1 MATATSPIFPNIS
14 KLPAKLPAR
23 LPRRDAAARARLEE
37 VGRQARPVS
46 LAHERAL
53 ELGPSLAALVP
64 RGTLPRGA
72 VVRVTGAPGA
82 GVTSLGLELAAACTR
97 AGEWVAVVDPSGSFG
112 ALAAREAG
120 VALERFAVVRR
131 VPPARWASVVAAL
144 IDGVS
149 LVLADLPGAG
159 AGSVGIADA
168 RRLVAR
174 ARERETVLVVG
185 ARWPA
190 DAALTL
196 HAQGWEWDT
205 AGDATGDAAGDA
217 AGEMHHLGDRRLHV
231 HIEARSGAREGWL
244 ARAG

>member
-97 AGEWVAVVDPSGSFG
+97 AGEWVAVVDPAGSFG
-112 ALAAREAG
+112 ALAASEAG

-149 LVLADLPGAG
+149 LVLADLPPAG
-159 AGSVGIADA
+159 AGGAGGVGVADA

-185 ARWPA
+185 ERWPA

-196 HAQGWEWDT
+196 HARGSEWDV
-205 AGDATGDAAGDA
+205 APDATG
-217 AGEMHHLGDRRLHV
+217 EVHHLTERRLHV
-231 HIEARSGAREGWL
+231 HAEARSGAREGWL

>member
-1 MATATSPIFPNIS
+1 MATALPPRSAQLASIS
-14 KLPAKLPAR
+14 RRTTR
-23 LPRRDAAARARLEE
+23 LPRRDAAARAHLEE
-37 VGRQARPVS
+37 VGRHTRPVS

-53 ELGPSLAALVP
+53 ELGPSLAALVS
-64 RGTLPRGA
+64 RGTLPRGS
-72 VVRVTGAPGA
+72 VVRVAGAPGA
-82 GVTSLGLELAAACTR
+82 GVTTLGLELAAACTGV
-97 AGEWVAVVDPSGSFG
+97 GEWVAVVDPAGSLG

-144 IDGVS
+144 VDGVS
-149 LVLADLPGAG
+149 LVLADLPAG
-159 AGSVGIADA
+159 GVGVADA

-185 ARWPA
+185 ERWPA

-196 HAQGWEWDT
+196 HARGSEWDVV
-205 AGDATGDAAGDA
+205 GDVT
-217 AGEMHHLGDRRLHV
+217 GEMHHLTERRLHV
-231 HIEARSGAREGWL
+231 HAEARSGAREGWL

>member
-1 MATATSPIFPNIS
+1 MATATSPNVS
-14 KLPAKLPAR
+14 KLSAK
-23 LPRRDAAARARLEE
+23 LPRRDDAARAHLQE
-37 VGRQARPVS
+37 VGRATRPVS

-53 ELGPSLAALVP
+53 ELGPSLASLVP
-64 RGTLPRGA
+64 RGSVARGA
-72 VVRVTGAPGA
+72 VVRVSGAPGA
-82 GVTSLGLELAAACTR
+82 GVTSLGLELAAACTKV
-97 AGEWVAVVDPSGSFG
+97 GEWVAAVDPAGSLG

-144 IDGVS
+144 LDGVT
-149 LVLADLPGAG
+149 LVLADLPLEG
-159 AGSVGIADA
+159 VGIADA

-185 ARWPA
+185 EHWPA

-196 HAQGWEWDT
+196 QARGSEWV
-205 AGDATGDAAGDA
+205 G
-217 AGEMHHLGDRRLHV
+217 AGEVHHLTERRLHV
-231 HIEARSGAREGWL
+231 HAEAPAGAREGWL

>member
-1 MATATSPIFPNIS
+1 MATATSPDIPAPA
-14 KLPAKLPAR
+14 KLPAELPAKLP
-23 LPRRDAAARARLEE
+23 RRDDAARARLRE
-37 VGRQARPVS
+37 VGRATRPVS

-72 VVRVTGAPGA
+72 VVRVAGASGA
-82 GVTSLGLELAAACTR
+82 GVTSLGLQLAAACTG
-97 AGEWVAVVDPSGSFG
+97 AGEWVAAVDPMGTLG
-112 ALAAREAG
+112 ALAAQEAG

-144 IDGVS
+144 LDGVS
-149 LVLADLPGAG
+149 LVLADLPPEG
-159 AGSVGIADA
+159 VGVADA

-185 ARWPA
+185 ERWPA

-196 HAQGWEWDT
+196 RAHGWEWD
-205 AGDATGDAAGDA
+205 GV
-217 AGEMHHLGDRRLHV
+217 GEVHHLAERRLHV
-231 HIEARSGAREGWL
+231 HAEARAGAREGVL
-244 ARAG
+244 ASAV

>member
-1 MATATSPIFPNIS
+1 MATASSPVSPDIPQLARVS
-14 KLPAKLPAR
+14 K
-23 LPRRDAAARARLEE
+23 LPRRDAAARAHLED
-37 VGRQARPVS
+37 VGRHTRPVS

-53 ELGPSLAALVP
+53 DLGPSLAALVP
-64 RGTLPRGA
+64 RGTLPRGS
-72 VVRVTGAPGA
+72 VVRVAGAPGA
-82 GVTSLGLELAAACTR
+82 GVTTLGLELAAACTG
-97 AGEWVAVVDPSGSFG
+97 AGEWVAVVDPAGSLG

-144 IDGVS
+144 LEGVS
-149 LVLADLPGAG
+149 LVLADLPAEG
-159 AGSVGIADA
+159 VGVADA

-185 ARWPA
+185 ERWPA

-196 HAQGWEWDT
+196 HARGSEWE
-205 AGDATGDAAGDA
+205 AEGGATG
-217 AGEMHHLGDRRLHV
+217 EVHHLTERRLHV
-231 HIEARSGAREGWL
+231 HAEARSGAREGWL